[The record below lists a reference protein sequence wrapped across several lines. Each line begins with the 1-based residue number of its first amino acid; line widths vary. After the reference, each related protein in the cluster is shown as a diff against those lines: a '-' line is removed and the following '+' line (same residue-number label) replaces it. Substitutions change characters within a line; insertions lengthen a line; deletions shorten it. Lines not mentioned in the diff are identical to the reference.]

1 MDIQELARNV
11 TIEYS
16 TILKYTVESQ
26 VFMLY
31 SLTFKKRFN
40 SKAYTWK
47 VNRKAEDYFKLSK
60 MLKHCPELGNVNI
73 SLPYYK
79 HFLKLEDVERLK
91 VIVDFIQELLKADTH
106 PEKFIEF
113 LELSIMSF
121 SSTEKYKE
129 GYVYKYG
136 SGRLSNQKRCFNCCN
151 KILGK
156 KKRWLRITRDG
167 LEYRLSNT
175 SETVEEVIQFA
186 KKFDI
191 LYGVKDA
198 EFISGVKIASPQHR
212 FIFIVNDIQ
221 KRDEWVEAINAIYNA
236 SEFRTALVRHKSSF
250 IIRENII
257 GKFYIDGSE
266 YFSDVYD
273 KLSEAKKAVCIS
285 DWWLTPDMEL
295 KRPCSTTPNSK
306 IIDLLGEIADR
317 GVKIYILLYKELSFA
332 LTLNSLYSKRALQ
345 NRSPNIKVLRHPT
358 VSIRGGNFIW
368 SHHTKLICIDNTCAF
383 LGGLDLCWGRWDT
396 PDHCL
401 DDVEGKFWPGIDYSN
416 SRIADFVK
424 VDDYETDSIDR
435 GSEPR
440 MPWHDVAISVS
451 GVVVKD
457 LWIHF
462 MQVWNHV
469 IKDITGNKN
478 REHMM
483 PLHDMTIHQRITNN
497 LVDMLAKA
505 NEISQQI
512 KNMPIDFGGLISKI
526 KSLEESEEVAKLR
539 AKFEKERKI
548 SENEEVKITKKKFN
562 AMSIFT
568 NIVTNKLLNPFPEAH
583 ISRDLAKARAED
595 YETNLKEEEEEEK
608 NEKIIT
614 EDYTDERRSFEHFSR
629 TSKDYFTELNTGFL
643 ECQVLR
649 SAGRWNFGIDTTE
662 ESIHNAYLNI
672 IYDSTNFIYIE
683 NQFFI
688 SSTAGKPVLNR
699 IGEALIK
706 RIEMAILCGENYR
719 VIVVLPLLPA
729 FEGSVDDPAA
739 TVLRVQLHWE
749 YRTICRGK
757 NSIYNRLKEK
767 TPNPEKYI
775 NFFALRTHGKI
786 QGKPVTEMIY
796 VHSKLMIVDDKIVI
810 IGSANINDRSMVGNR
825 DSEIA
830 MIIEDKEKIMS
841 VFNGQDIEV
850 SKFAH
855 HFRMDLFQEHSGSSN
870 TMALRDPMS
879 DKFYH
884 IWDRRAK
891 KNTRRFR
898 KIFACYPDDLI
909 GSLNEV
915 QDFMKEA
922 RLDLY
927 DEYSKKIV
935 GHLVEFPLKFLE
947 RENLNISVSQK
958 EFLLPE
964 VTFT

>member
-11 TIEYS
+11 TIEHS
-16 TILKYTVESQ
+16 TILRYTVESQ
-26 VFMLY
+26 VFILY

-40 SKAYTWK
+40 NKDYTWK

-60 MLKHCPELGNVNI
+60 TLKYYAGFDTDA

-79 HFLKLEDVERLK
+79 HFLKFEDVEKLK
-91 VIVDFIQELLKADTH
+91 AIVTFIEELLKADTH
-106 PEKFIEF
+106 REEFIEF
-113 LELSIMSF
+113 LELSTMSF

-151 KILGK
+151 KILGR

-175 SETVEEVIQFA
+175 SEVVEEVIQFA
-186 KKFDI
+186 IKFDI
-191 LYGVKDA
+191 LYGVEDT
-198 EFISGVKIASPQHR
+198 EFISGIKIVSPQHR
-212 FIFIVNDIQ
+212 LTFIANDIQ
-221 KRDEWVEAINAIYNA
+221 KRDEWVEAINAVYNI
-236 SEFRTALVRHKSSF
+236 SEFRTSMVRHKSSF
-250 IIRENII
+250 IIRENNL
-257 GKFYIDGSE
+257 GKFYIDGKD

-273 KLSEAKKAVCIS
+273 RLSEAKKAVCIS
-285 DWWLTPDMEL
+285 DWWLTPDMNL
-295 KRPCSTTPNSK
+295 KRPCSKTPNSK

-332 LTLNSLYSKRALQ
+332 LTLNSLYSKRKLQ
-345 NRSPNIKVLRHPT
+345 KRSPNIKVLRHPT

-368 SHHTKLICIDNTCAF
+368 SHHTKLICVDNTCAF

-396 PDHCL
+396 PEHCL
-401 DDVEGKFWPGIDYSN
+401 DDIDGEIWPGIDYSN

-424 VDDYETDSIDR
+424 VDDFETDSIDR
-435 GSEPR
+435 NSEPR

-483 PLHDMTIHQRITNN
+483 PLNDMTVHQRITNN

-505 NEISQQI
+505 SKASK
-512 KNMPIDFGGLISKI
+512 KNNSILIDFGGNINIQKN
-526 KSLEESEEVAKLR
+526 LEENEEVAKLK

-548 SENEEVKITKKKFN
+548 SEKEEIKITEKKFN
-562 AMSIFT
+562 AMNIFK
-568 NIVTNKLLNPFPEAH
+568 NIVKNKLLNPYPEAH

-595 YETNLKEEEEEEK
+595 YETNLKEEEEEET
-608 NEKIIT
+608 NEKNLN
-614 EDYTDERRSFEHFSR
+614 EEYTDERRSFEHFSR
-629 TSKDYFTELNTGFL
+629 KSKDYNTESSNGYL

-649 SAGRWNFGIDTTE
+649 SAGSWNFGIDTTE
-662 ESIHNAYLNI
+662 NSIHNAYLNI

-688 SSTAGKPVLNR
+688 SSTAGKPVINR

-706 RIEMAILCGENYR
+706 RIEMAILCGEEYR

-749 YRTICRGK
+749 YKTICRGK
-757 NSIYNRLKEK
+757 KSIYERLKQK
-767 TPNPEKYI
+767 TPTPEKYI
-775 NFFALRTHGKI
+775 KFFSLRTHGKI
-786 QGKPVTEMIY
+786 SGKPVTEMIY
-796 VHSKLMIVDDKIVI
+796 VHSKLMIIDDRIII

-830 MIIEDKEKIMS
+830 MIIEDKERIVS
-841 VFNGQDIEV
+841 TLNGKNIEV

-855 HFRMDLFQEHSGSSN
+855 HFRMNLFKEHSGSN
-870 TMALRDPMS
+870 NIMALRDPMS
-879 DKFYH
+879 DKFYRV
-884 IWDRRAK
+884 WDRRAK
-891 KNTRRFR
+891 KNTKNYR
-898 KIFACYPDDLI
+898 KIFGCYPDDLI
-909 GSLNEV
+909 GSLNMV
-915 QDFMKEA
+915 HDFMNEA

-927 DEYSKKIV
+927 EEYSNKIV
-935 GHLVEFPLKFLE
+935 GHLVEFPLRFLE
-947 RENLNISVSQK
+947 NENLNISVRQK
-958 EFLLPE
+958 EYLLPE
-964 VTFT
+964 ITFT